1 MHDEL
6 VGQEELAHVAGAYEI
21 HRLDLRGVVQAE
33 SLCHLLRRL
42 ERIFPLSALQPLH
55 LRLRAVVPREEL
67 AVGPA
72 EVVQR
77 VELVAL
83 VAEAELLVGTRALE
97 PHEERGAVLLTR
109 ARPALVRG
117 AEDDVAPFDAA
128 ETSLAAGFLLAVRL
142 GRAGGL
148 VLGRGIFHPR
158 SILSLAL
165 RPLLRVLGGAVDRL
179 GRRRVAVRI
188 LLGNRL
194 LRGIFRRLWRRVD
207 RLRLGAFRR
216 GASGRHG
223 SSGHSTVAG
232 WPIRCRPEVTR
243 APDGLGCSTGTLRT
257 DGSVARRLKKLKYR

>member
-55 LRLRAVVPREEL
+55 LRLRAVVPREER

-83 VAEAELLVGTRALE
+83 VTEAELLVGSRALE
-97 PHEERGAVLLTR
+97 PHEKCGAVLLTR
-109 ARPALVRG
+109 ARPALMRG
-117 AEDDVAPFDAA
+117 AEDDVAPVDAA
-128 ETSLAAGFLLAVRL
+128 DAALAAAHFILAVIL

-148 VLGRGIFHPR
+148 VLGRGIVHPR
-158 SILSLAL
+158 SSLSLAL
-165 RPLLRVLGGAVDRL
+165 RPLLRYLGGAVDRL
-179 GRRRVAVRI
+179 GLRRVAART
-188 LLGNRL
+188 LLGNHL
-194 LRGIFRRLWRRVD
+194 LRGIFRRLGRRVD
-207 RLRLGAFRR
+207 RLRLGVFRR

-223 SSGHSTVAG
+223 SSGRSTIAG
-232 WPIRCRPEVTR
+232 RPIRCRPEVSR
-243 APDGLGCSTGTLRT
+243 ERPTGWDVLQGHADT
-257 DGSVARRLKKLKYR
+257 GP

>member
-33 SLCHLLRRL
+33 CLCHLLRRL
-42 ERIFPLSALQPLH
+42 ERIFPLSALEPLH
-55 LRLRAVVPREEL
+55 LRLRAVVPREERP
-67 AVGPA
+67 VGPA
-72 EVVQR
+72 EVVHR
-77 VELVAL
+77 VEFVAL
-83 VAEAELLVGTRALE
+83 VTEAELLVGSRALE

-117 AEDDVAPFDAA
+117 AEDDVAPVDAA
-128 ETSLAAGFLLAVRL
+128 DAALAAGFLLAVRL

-148 VLGRGIFHPR
+148 LLGRGIVHHR
-158 SILSLAL
+158 SIFSLAL

-179 GRRRVAVRI
+179 GLRRVAARI
-188 LLGNRL
+188 LLGSHLLLGILFVGRL
-194 LRGIFRRLWRRVD
+194 GRRVD

-223 SSGHSTVAG
+223 SSGRSTIAG
-232 WPIRCRPEVTR
+232 RPIRCRPEVSR
-243 APDGLGCSTGTLRT
+243 ARPTGW
-257 DGSVARRLKKLKYR
+257 VVLK